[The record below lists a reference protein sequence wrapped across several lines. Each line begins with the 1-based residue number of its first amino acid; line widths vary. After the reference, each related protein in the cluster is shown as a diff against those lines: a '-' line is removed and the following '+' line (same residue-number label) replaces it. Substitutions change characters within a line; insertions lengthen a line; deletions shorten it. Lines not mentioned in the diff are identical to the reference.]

1 MKIHKATFEQHSQ
14 YDGLYPLYATAEINA
29 VTVHIE
35 KLDEAQGPK
44 YEIVLPDGYIDGLQQ
59 QHFLLCFDRE
69 DLEDR
74 LKTLDPVP
82 CTCCGGKS
90 HAG

>member
-1 MKIHKATFEQHSQ
+1 MKITKATLKQRNQ

-35 KLDEAQGPK
+35 KLDECRGPK
-44 YEIVLPDGYIDGLQQ
+44 YEIVLPDGYIDGPQQ
-59 QHFLLCFDRE
+59 LHFLLCFDRE

-74 LKTLDPVP
+74 LQALEPVP
-82 CTCCGGKS
+82 CRCCGEIR